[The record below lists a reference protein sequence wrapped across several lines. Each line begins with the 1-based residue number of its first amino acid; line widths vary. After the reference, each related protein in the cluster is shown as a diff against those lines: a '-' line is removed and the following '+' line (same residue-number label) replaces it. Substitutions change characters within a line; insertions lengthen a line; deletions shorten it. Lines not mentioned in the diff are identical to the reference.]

1 MAPIVQFIRPH
12 DAYDP
17 ETPVF
22 LDGVYDKA
30 LASLGGQPTIVR
42 ETIALRMFDFTS
54 KGGRD
59 PERLRQAALRPLC
72 SRL

>member
-1 MAPIVQFIRPH
+1 MAPIAQFTRPH
-12 DAYDP
+12 DFYDP
-17 ETPVF
+17 ETLAV

-42 ETIALRMFDFTS
+42 ETIALRIFDLAST
-54 KGGRD
+54 GERD
-59 PERLRQAALRPLC
+59 PERLREAALRPLC